1 MKTAESPS
9 PHAVPGAWQ
18 LLPGGEEDG
27 RGGPAQ
33 EMRPCLAH
41 ASLGDNS
48 QPRPGVCKPSC
59 RRSNGTAERY
69 SALKRSVVGFVETES
84 RAGRGGQGVSTNRDR
99 ISGLQGGMFWRAG
112 AGRLHN
118 NTDALTVPE
127 LDAENG
133 FCGSVYAACV
143 LS

>member
-9 PHAVPGAWQ
+9 PHSVARAWH

-33 EMRPCLAH
+33 EMRPCPAH
-41 ASLGDNS
+41 ASVGDS
-48 QPRPGVCKPSC
+48 SHPRPGVCKPSC
-59 RRSNGTAERY
+59 RRSNRTVECY
-69 SALKRSVVGFVETES
+69 SALKRRVVGFIETES
-84 RAGRGGQGVSTNRDR
+84 RAGVGGQGVSANVDR
-99 ISGLQGGMFWRAG
+99 VSGLQGGMFWRAG
-112 AGRLHN
+112 AGQLHD

-133 FCGSVYAACV
+133 FRGSVYAACV